1 MFTFTPGPAYTFP
14 PSEAANLEY
23 SILSTILGGSPESAG
38 SAASPPIGQTPGQQA
53 NGSYVAQSS
62 TNVISGT
69 WPTPASSFTTTTTS
83 LAAVQPSDTTLPSTA
98 ATATN
103 GYAVQYSQQSSQ
115 VSPSPNG
122 TTSAQSQYNDFSNQT
137 QQSSSLANYAGQA
150 PSAPLN
156 HVSPVAVQLAPTQ
169 AVIAPTRSS
178 SASLMDRT
186 VSAGTAS
193 WAGPTPSDLALLD
206 GTSVYKSVTKPYDYT
221 QGYHFLM
228 KHLPTRC
235 VHAGCFCV

>member
-1 MFTFTPGPAYTFP
+1 MFTFNPGPAYTFP

-98 ATATN
+98 AATATN

-115 VSPSPNG
+115 ASPSTNG

-150 PSAPLN
+150 PSPLN

-193 WAGPTPSDLALLD
+193 WAGPTPSDLGLLD

-235 VHAGCFCV
+235 VHAVCV